1 MFYDATQTKSP
12 VLSEGVSREKW
23 YRFIVKSPQKLFQ
36 GATGVGKSSL
46 ANVLMGRDKNY
57 DGKGFDGGCFKV
69 YGLNHGESSVTK
81 KTCQD
86 QGHFL
91 GKWLPRGIVNSYVSA
106 AFEFGFDYFLF
117 VVFEVKHFLQNKFEL
132 SATNPILICFCTLK

>member
-1 MFYDATQTKSP
+1 VRTAFIRTAFIHHHLAIFAAHKAGLKL
-12 VLSEGVSREKW
+12 VL
-23 YRFIVKSPQKLFQ
+23 FQFQ

-69 YGLNHGESSVTK
+69 YGLNHGETSVTK

-91 GKWLPRGIVNSYVSA
+91 GNVS
-106 AFEFGFDYFLF
+106 
-117 VVFEVKHFLQNKFEL
+117 
-132 SATNPILICFCTLK
+132 NPIFTIIDTPGFGNNLVTFDNSESQAVERVGNAVKYEAQFTF

>member
-1 MFYDATQTKSP
+1 MEKIKDWGAHKKF
-12 VLSEGVSREKW
+12 VLFSNPHCISILHKIGL
-23 YRFIVKSPQKLFQ
+23 KLFLFHFQ

-69 YGLNHGESSVTK
+69 YGLNHGETSVTK

-91 GKWLPRGIVNSYVSA
+91 GNMSNPVFTIIDTPGFGNNLVS
-106 AFEFGFDYFLF
+106 FSFSF
-117 VVFEVKHFLQNKFEL
+117 
-132 SATNPILICFCTLK
+132 

>member
-1 MFYDATQTKSP
+1 M
-12 VLSEGVSREKW
+12 L
-23 YRFIVKSPQKLFQ
+23 LFQ

-91 GKWLPRGIVNSYVSA
+91 GNFSNPVFTIIDTPGFGNNLVNV
-106 AFEFGFDYFLF
+106 
-117 VVFEVKHFLQNKFEL
+117 
-132 SATNPILICFCTLK
+132 C